1 MYELKLIAF
10 INGKVAKNFILSS
23 AYVFGAD
30 SVALRGSRNVRCDNG
45 TVEFDGKGNETVGL
59 SLLWTAAGFGKIQLA
74 TTRLIDRVE
83 PYILNVELA
92 RAKLMQIMVKREE
105 WSLFDGNDK
114 IAAFALQAQ
123 GHFID
128 ALKMINNPAKA
139 SILAD
144 RSLRKALIFSERLAA
159 RNAEFYL
166 AARVKNKG
174 LGRHSLGCKI
184 NPDLLVSEKYRKRL
198 FELFCFVTI
207 PISWA
212 KLEPKPGEYD
222 FSSIDTTLAH
232 FSGRRLAVCAGPLL
246 QFSKEHLPDWLIDG
260 NYEFETI
267 RESAYKFVTE
277 VVDRYYGKIHAWHII
292 SGINAINHFGFNFEQ
307 IMEMTRTACLA
318 ARTADPKSKSKKI
331 VEIFYPWGEYYA
343 SQKDSIPPLVYADMV
358 NQIGVPIDAF
368 GLKMNFGTNQS
379 GCQVRD
385 MMQISS
391 RLDNF
396 SSLSKPMHI
405 TGIGIPG
412 NMDTSDKNCGGGI
425 WHKDWS
431 PEVQA
436 EWIEQFY
443 KIALGKNFIQ
453 SVTYSALADSPAC
466 EVHDGGLVDDCLEIK
481 KAYIS
486 VGKLQKVIL
495 KK

>member
-1 MYELKLIAF
+1 LKFIAYKD
-10 INGKVAKNFILSS
+10 GKAAKDFVLSS

-30 SVALRGSRNVRCDNG
+30 SVPLRGSRNVRSKDG
-45 TVEFDGKGNETVGL
+45 VVEFDGKGNETIGL
-59 SLLWTAAGFGKIQLA
+59 SLMWTANGFGKIQLC
-74 TTRLIDRVE
+74 TTRLIDRQQ

-92 RAKLMQIMVKREE
+92 RAKLMQIVVKREE

-114 IAAFALQAQ
+114 IAAFAHQAQ
-123 GHFID
+123 GHFVD
-128 ALKMINNPAKA
+128 ALKVINNPAKA

-166 AARVKNKG
+166 SARVKNKG

-184 NPDLLVSEKYRKRL
+184 DPELLANEKYRKRL
-198 FELFCFVTI
+198 FEMFCFVTI
-207 PISWA
+207 PIKWA
-212 KLEPKPGEYD
+212 KLEPEQGKFD
-222 FSSIDTTLAH
+222 FSSIDKALEN

-246 QFSKEHLPDWLIDG
+246 HFSKDHLPDWLNNG
-260 NYEFETI
+260 KMEFEKI

-277 VVDRYYGKIHAWHII
+277 LVGRYYGKIHAWHVI
-292 SGINAINHFGFNFEQ
+292 SGINAVNCFNFNFEQ

-318 ARTADPKSKSKKI
+318 ARTADPKSKSRKI

-343 SQKDSIPPLVYADMV
+343 TKKDTIPPLVYADMV
-358 NQIGVPIDAF
+358 IQNGVPIDAF
-368 GLKMNFGTNQS
+368 GVKMHFGIEQP

-385 MMQISS
+385 MMHISS
-391 RLDNF
+391 RLDCF
-396 SSLSKPMHI
+396 SSLGKPLHI
-405 TGIGIPG
+405 TGVAIPG
-412 NMDTSDKNCGGGI
+412 GSDKTVEAAGGV
-425 WHKDWS
+425 WHKEWS
-431 PEVQA
+431 PQVQA

-453 SVTYSALADSPAC
+453 SVTYSALADSPMN
-466 EVHDGGLVDDCLEIK
+466 EVHDSGLVDSSLAMK